1 LEKFVFSV
9 ITLLLILSSTA
20 ILPVVFSSDFDS
32 EISVLV
38 EKAGEL
44 YSKGLNITVVL
55 GKLNRAIA
63 LYEEG
68 DVEDANMLLSEVNSL
83 IGDMRALADRVYLV
97 NMVIKVVTILVLAV
111 IPLAVYFL
119 LPRIYLYVWYKTRRK
134 WILSR

>member
-1 LEKFVFSV
+1 MEKFIYSV
-9 ITLLLILSSTA
+9 ITLLLILSSIA

-32 EISVLV
+32 EIGVLV

-55 GKLNRAIA
+55 EKLNRAIA

-68 DVEDANMLLSEVNSL
+68 GVEDADMLLSEVNSL

>member
-1 LEKFVFSV
+1 LEKFVFGV

-32 EISVLV
+32 EIGVLV

-97 NMVIKVVTILVLAV
+97 NMVIKIVTVLVLAV

>member
-1 LEKFVFSV
+1 LEKFIFSV
-9 ITLLLILSSTA
+9 ITLLLILSSIA

-32 EISVLV
+32 EIGVLV

-55 GKLNRAIA
+55 EKLNRAIA

-68 DVEDANMLLSEVNSL
+68 GVEDANMLLSEVNSL
-83 IGDMRALADRVYLV
+83 IGDMRALADRVYLA
-97 NMVIKVVTILVLAV
+97 NMVIKVVTVLVLAV

>member
-1 LEKFVFSV
+1 LEKFVFGV

-32 EISVLV
+32 EIGVLV

-83 IGDMRALADRVYLV
+83 IGDMRVLADRVYLV
-97 NMVIKVVTILVLAV
+97 NMVIKVVTVLVLAV

>member
-1 LEKFVFSV
+1 MEKFIFSV
-9 ITLLLILSSTA
+9 ITLLLILSSIA

-55 GKLNRAIA
+55 EKLNRAIA

-83 IGDMRALADRVYLV
+83 IGDMRVLADRVYLV
-97 NMVIKVVTILVLAV
+97 NMVIKIVTVLVLAV

>member
-1 LEKFVFSV
+1 MEKFVFSV

>member
-1 LEKFVFSV
+1 LEKFIFSV
-9 ITLLLILSSTA
+9 ITLLLILSSIA

-32 EISVLV
+32 EIGVLV

-55 GKLNRAIA
+55 EKLNRAIA

-68 DVEDANMLLSEVNSL
+68 GVEDANMLLSEVNSL
-83 IGDMRALADRVYLV
+83 IGDMRALADRVYLA
-97 NMVIKVVTILVLAV
+97 NMVIKVVIVLVLAV

>member
-1 LEKFVFSV
+1 MEKFIFSV
-9 ITLLLILSSTA
+9 ITLLLILSSIA

-32 EISVLV
+32 EIGVLV

-55 GKLNRAIA
+55 EKLNRAIA

-68 DVEDANMLLSEVNSL
+68 GVEDANMLLSEVNSL
-83 IGDMRALADRVYLV
+83 IGDMRALADRVYLA
-97 NMVIKVVTILVLAV
+97 NMVIKVVIVLVLAV

>member
-1 LEKFVFSV
+1 MEKFVFGV

-32 EISVLV
+32 EIGVLV

-97 NMVIKVVTILVLAV
+97 NMVIKIVTVLVLAV

>member
-1 LEKFVFSV
+1 
-9 ITLLLILSSTA
+9 
-20 ILPVVFSSDFDS
+20 VVFSSDFDS
-32 EISVLV
+32 EIGVLV

-55 GKLNRAIA
+55 EKLNRAIA

-68 DVEDANMLLSEVNSL
+68 GVEDANMLLSEVNSL
-83 IGDMRALADRVYLV
+83 IGDMRALADRVYLA
-97 NMVIKVVTILVLAV
+97 NMVIKVVTVLVLAV

>member
-1 LEKFVFSV
+1 MEKFIFSV
-9 ITLLLILSSTA
+9 ITLLLILSSIA

-32 EISVLV
+32 EIGVLV

-55 GKLNRAIA
+55 EKLNRAIA

-68 DVEDANMLLSEVNSL
+68 GVEDANMLLSEVNSL
-83 IGDMRALADRVYLV
+83 IGDMRALADRVYLA
-97 NMVIKVVTILVLAV
+97 NMVIKVVTVLVLAV

>member
-1 LEKFVFSV
+1 LEKFVFGV

-32 EISVLV
+32 EIGVLV

-55 GKLNRAIA
+55 EKLNRAIA

-83 IGDMRALADRVYLV
+83 IGDMRVLADRVYLV

>member
-1 LEKFVFSV
+1 MEKFVFGV

-97 NMVIKVVTILVLAV
+97 NMVIKVVTVLVLAV

>member
-1 LEKFVFSV
+1 LEKFIYSV
-9 ITLLLILSSTA
+9 ITLLLILSSIA

-32 EISVLV
+32 EIGVLV

-55 GKLNRAIA
+55 EKLNRAIA

-68 DVEDANMLLSEVNSL
+68 GVEDADMLLSEVNSL
-83 IGDMRALADRVYLV
+83 IGDMRALADRVYLA